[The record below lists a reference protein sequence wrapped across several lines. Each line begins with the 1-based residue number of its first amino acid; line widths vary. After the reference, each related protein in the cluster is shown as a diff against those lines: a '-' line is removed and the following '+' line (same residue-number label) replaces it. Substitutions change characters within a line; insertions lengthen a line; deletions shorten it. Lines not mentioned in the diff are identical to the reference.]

1 MSQKKP
7 NFIERLKQRVLGEKF
22 KGYFDT
28 GKTKR
33 KGRTK
38 FHSGEHTWL
47 ERCKRYDRFY
57 EEHPMAK
64 QAMLTIAG
72 QLVAEGVFT
81 SPHERDG
88 EAYPR
93 SELAQQH
100 CDDLNERIG
109 LDTMLYDSGVTMA
122 KYGSCFW
129 EKTWTPQ
136 FDVRL
141 IPMQEAIEPAEV
153 DEVGNIT
160 HWRQNLWGTKTPPSW
175 SSTEIVHFAWN
186 VTSNSWPYGTSLLVG
201 LETVLETLEELEVNA
216 NEYMKKQAYPY
227 EVLQLGDGTFMPTAS
242 DVSSVDS
249 KWKNRAVGENII
261 TTYPT
266 QMHQGGTGG
275 APIRELS
282 NILDFLYDQAIDATM
297 VPPISKQYNAT
308 EASAKVM
315 MPHAHATLITPMQR
329 LIRRKIESEIYKPYL
344 EDLGFSVK
352 TCPKLLFA
360 PPDAHKEEDGE
371 YYSKL
376 VLAGIA
382 PPAWAAKKLGIPEE
396 EFDEWQKEVEA
407 KEEKMMQQQKPEEGE
422 EEGKSYRVT
431 ELYHKHKCG
440 DEK

>member
-1 MSQKKP
+1 MTNP
-7 NFIERLKQRVLGEKF
+7 LRRLYERVFKERF

-28 GKTKR
+28 GKTRRGKHTR
-33 KGRTK
+33 
-38 FHSGEHTWL
+38 FYPGEHSWK
-47 ERCKRYDRFY
+47 ERCVHYDQTVER
-57 EEHPMAK
+57 HGMAK
-64 QAMLTIAG
+64 QATLTIAG

-81 SPHERDG
+81 SAKERDNKP
-88 EAYPR
+88 YPR
-93 SELAQQH
+93 SEEAQQH
-100 CDDLNERIG
+100 CDDLNEQIG
-109 LDTMLYDSGVTMA
+109 LDTMLYDTGVTIA

-153 DEVGNIT
+153 DDVGNIT
-160 HWRQNLWGTKTPPSW
+160 RWRQNLWAAKTPPSW
-175 SSTEIVHFAWN
+175 SSNEIVHFAWN
-186 VTSNSWPYGTSLLVG
+186 ITTQSWPYGTSILVG
-201 LETVLETLEELEVNA
+201 LETILDTLEELEVNA
-216 NEYMKKQAYPY
+216 NKYMEKQAYPY
-227 EVLQLGDGTFMPTAS
+227 EVLQLGDGTFMPTPAE
-242 DVSSVDS
+242 VSSVDS
-249 KWKNRAVGENII
+249 KWKSRDVGENII

-282 NILDFLYDQAIDATM
+282 NILDFLYDEVIDATM
-297 VPPISKQYNAT
+297 IPPISKQYNAT

-329 LIRRKIESEIYKPYL
+329 LIRRKIEGEIYKPYL

-376 VLAGIA
+376 VTAGIA
-382 PPAWAAKKLGIPEE
+382 PPRWAAKKLGIPEE
-396 EFDEWQKEVEA
+396 EWDEWQKEEEA
-407 KEEKMMQQQKPEEGE
+407 KQEKMMQQQKEGQDE
-422 EEGKSYRVT
+422 GEEGKSYRVT
-431 ELYHKHKCG
+431 ELYKHKCG
-440 DEK
+440 EKKKGS